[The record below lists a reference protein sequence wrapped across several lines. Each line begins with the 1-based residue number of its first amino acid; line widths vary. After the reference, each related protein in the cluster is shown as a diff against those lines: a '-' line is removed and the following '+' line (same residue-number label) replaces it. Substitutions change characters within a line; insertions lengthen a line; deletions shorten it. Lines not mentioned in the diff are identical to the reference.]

1 VRTYPEES
9 STLRENGS
17 TEVLEKEERGVWK
30 KSGKVLIEKK
40 KRENG
45 PKLRL
50 RGNSGTNSGP
60 GRWPVIHSREPKW
73 FSGWEFAA

>member
-1 VRTYPEES
+1 M
-9 STLRENGS
+9 
-17 TEVLEKEERGVWK
+17 WK